1 MTTTDWLADL
11 QAERP
16 RLGRASTAGRVA
28 DVLRTRITEG
38 SLAPGTRLSEE
49 DIGTALGSRATPCAR
64 RSACSGHERLL
75 VHEFNR
81 GVFVRKLTV
90 DDVRDLYQLRRILE
104 CGAVRRAAERFSPG
118 AGTPRA
124 TAGPPCS
131 TAVRAAVEEG
141 EAAAARGAWVDVGTA
156 NMHFHQAVAA
166 LAESPRVDEAMGHLL
181 AELRLVFHVMAAPQA
196 FHEAYLPDNRAILE
210 LLAAR
215 RLHRRRVGDGGLPR
229 RRRGPARRGLRQR
242 VSRPLTRRTQV
253 AVRLL
258 VGQDHVAAVE
268 GARGRPR

>member
-1 MTTTDWLADL
+1 MTNSDLLREL

-16 RLGRASTAGRVA
+16 RLDRASTAGRVA

-49 DIGTALGSRATPCAR
+49 DIGTALGVSRNTLREAFR
-64 RSACSGHERLL
+64 LLGHERLL

-81 GVFVRKLTV
+81 GVFVRKLSD

-104 CGAVRRAAERFSPG
+104 CGAVRRAAERFAS
-118 AGTPRA
+118 ARDTSQRWTTLLA
-124 TAGPPCS
+124 
-131 TAVRAAVEEG
+131 AVRAAVEEG
-141 EAAAARGAWVDVGTA
+141 EAAAARGAWVEVGTA

-166 LAESPRVDEAMGHLL
+166 LAESPRVDEATQHLL

-196 FHEAYLPDNRAILE
+196 FHEAYLEDNRVILE

-215 RLHRRRVGDGGLPR
+215 DFAGAEAAMAAYLDTAEAQL
-229 RRRGPARRGLRQR
+229 
-242 VSRPLTRRTQV
+242 
-253 AVRLL
+253 
-258 VGQDHVAAVE
+258 VAAYASE
-268 GARGRPR
+268 PSAAR